1 MFNRIL
7 VPLDGSTIAE
17 RTIPHAAQ
25 FARIF
30 GSDIILLQVLDPV
43 SYHDNPN
50 PVDPLNWQIR
60 KAEAEIYMKG
70 LATQLLEYLE
80 ESSIKGKDSQIKSA
94 GTNNERVEYVI
105 LEGKTAEN
113 IINFAHT
120 KNIDLVVLST
130 HGAEGLSRWNI
141 SSVTQK
147 VIEQIYLPILIIRS
161 FKTPELESKRIR
173 YRDILLPIDSSRR
186 AENALSA
193 GISIIQSGANS
204 SLDSP
209 TNPLEPHQPGTAAAS
224 LNNKLILA
232 TVIKPPELPI
242 PEPFPAE
249 VEQLSE
255 KFIQVCRAA
264 VRDYLN
270 KIKDQLPV
278 ECETVVLENKSVP
291 AAIHELA
298 NMKENIDLVVLS
310 AHGYTGQS
318 TWPYGSVTRN
328 FIEHG
333 IKPVLVIQDVPRA
346 KVQPTAAEIA
356 ADKTGGR

>member
-17 RTIPHAAQ
+17 RAIPHAAQ

-43 SYHDNPN
+43 PYHENPN

-70 LATQLLEYLE
+70 LTAQLIEDLGDSTINSEGLQ
-80 ESSIKGKDSQIKSA
+80 SVIDGK
-94 GTNNERVEYVI
+94 NRERVEFKI
-105 LEGKTAEN
+105 LEGKTSEN

-120 KNIDLVVLST
+120 ENIDLIVISS
-130 HGAEGLSRWNI
+130 HGSSGLSRWNI

-147 VIEQIYLPILIIRS
+147 IIEQIYLPVLIIRAYQ
-161 FKTPELESKRIR
+161 TPEIGSERIS
-173 YRDILLPIDSSRR
+173 YRNILLPIDSSRR
-186 AENALSA
+186 AENALAA
-193 GISIIQSGANS
+193 GISIIQGNLTTNLS
-204 SLDSP
+204 SQKNL
-209 TNPLEPHQPGTAAAS
+209 LEPHQTEPVDVS
-224 LNNKLILA
+224 SNKKLILA
-232 TVIKPPELPI
+232 TVIKSPELPI
-242 PEPFPAE
+242 PEPYP
-249 VEQLSE
+249 VEIEHLYE
-255 KFIQVCRAA
+255 KFMQICREA

-278 ECETVVLENKSVP
+278 ECETLVLENKSVP

-298 NMKENIDLVVLS
+298 NRKESIDLIVLS

-328 FIEHG
+328 LIEHG
-333 IKPVLVIQDVPRA
+333 NKPILVIQDVPLS
-346 KVQPTAAEIA
+346 KVQPTEAEMAAE
-356 ADKTGGR
+356 KTGGR

>member
-43 SYHDNPN
+43 SYHENPK

-60 KAEAEIYMKG
+60 KAEAEIYMKE
-70 LATQLLEYLE
+70 LTTQLLEDLG
-80 ESSIKGKDSQIKSA
+80 ESSIKNDGSQSKSA
-94 GTNNERVEYVI
+94 GIKNERVEFVI

-120 KNIDLVVLST
+120 ENIDLVVLST
-130 HGAEGLSRWNI
+130 HGSSGLSRWNI

-161 FKTPELESKRIR
+161 YKTPEMESKRIC

-186 AENALSA
+186 SENALSA
-193 GISIIQSGANS
+193 GISIIQSNANTN
-204 SLDSP
+204 LDSP
-209 TNPLEPHQPGTAAAS
+209 ADPLEPHITGSAATP
-224 LNNKLILA
+224 LKKKLILA

-242 PEPFPAE
+242 PEPFPVE

-255 KFIQVCRAA
+255 KFLQVCREA

-278 ECETVVLENKSVP
+278 KCETVVLENKSVP

-298 NMKENIDLVVLS
+298 NQKETIDLVVLS

-318 TWPYGSVTRN
+318 NWPYGSVTRN

-333 IKPVLVIQDVPRA
+333 TKPVLVIQDVPRA

-356 ADKTGGR
+356 AEKTGGR

>member
-43 SYHDNPN
+43 SYHENPN

-70 LATQLLEYLE
+70 LATRILKYLE
-80 ESSIKGKDSQIKSA
+80 DSSINGKESQDKRA
-94 GTNNERVEYVI
+94 GINNGRVQYVI

-120 KNIDLVVLST
+120 ENIDLVVLST
-130 HGAEGLSRWNI
+130 HGSGGLSRWNI

-147 VIEQIYLPILIIRS
+147 IIEQIYLPILIIRS
-161 FKTPELESKRIR
+161 YKTPEMVSKRIC

-186 AENALSA
+186 AECALSA
-193 GISIIQSGANS
+193 GISIIQSEENTSIDPPSDSNGQQLTG
-204 SLDSP
+204 SLS
-209 TNPLEPHQPGTAAAS
+209 AS
-224 LNNKLILA
+224 KKKKLILA

-255 KFIQVCRAA
+255 KFILVCREA

-298 NMKENIDLVVLS
+298 NQRETIDLVVLS

-356 ADKTGGR
+356 AEKTGGR